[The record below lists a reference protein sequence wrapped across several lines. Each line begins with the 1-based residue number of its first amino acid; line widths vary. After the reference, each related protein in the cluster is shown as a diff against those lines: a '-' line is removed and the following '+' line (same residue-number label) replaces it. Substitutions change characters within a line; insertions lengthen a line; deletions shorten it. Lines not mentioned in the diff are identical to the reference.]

1 MQAESQVPSIAN
13 KSRTLAPDSSKKCMT
28 NQAESN
34 VEVAPKK
41 IVHQSQQKGKTS
53 KSMIQSVGRMQW
65 LQTSSHP

>member
-28 NQAESN
+28 NQEQTN
-34 VEVAPKK
+34 VEAAAKK
-41 IVHQSQQKGKTS
+41 VVRQNQLKGKTL
-53 KSMIQSVGRMQW
+53 KSMTQSVGRMQW